1 MGCGPYLA
9 GLKLDVPVAQTNFAL
24 AVRLLAG
31 QREHVVAL
39 LVPAFTVYGWK
50 FQIPSV
56 KARAIPAQP
65 GFRRSGRARI
75 AISTSRLDAW
85 SVRDVIKLAENQF
98 GGLPLDYGLVTSGAI
113 ADHLGSPFVSL
124 SFEQIRLAP
133 NCDLCASQWAPPG
146 QSKRFAA
153 RRTIC
158 D

>member
-56 KARAIPAQP
+56 KTRAS
-65 GFRRSGRARI
+65 FRRSGRAWI
-75 AISTSRLDAW
+75 AISASRLDAR

-98 GGLPLDYGLVTSGAI
+98 GGLPLEYGLVASRAI